1 MNGIREKA
9 VGEEPAKTSQEWNNW
24 NAKREAWEAAHPDW
38 NKVLIVP
45 VSTTYATVG
54 QTSQLVKVSNDM
66 SIAETRLVRGE
77 ETNSNITISVVYS
90 KFEKR

>member
-1 MNGIREKA
+1 MGNRTPQLEQ
-9 VGEEPAKTSQEWNNW
+9 S
-24 NAKREAWEAAHPDW
+24 
-38 NKVLIVP
+38 LIVP